1 MESKKAKTRKRRES
15 LGWKGEEKRM
25 LKEKS
30 KMESK
35 KAKNLK

>member
-1 MESKKAKTRKRRES
+1 M
-15 LGWKGEEKRM
+15 GWKGEEKRM

-35 KAKNLK
+35 KAKNKEKEEKFRVEG